1 MNQNIK
7 IFLFLLLSAFV
18 TIMIIALIMN
28 YAYGMFVPSNIKS
41 VLKSGISPSSIAGLI
56 GIDAS
61 VLSSLTS
68 LDASVLDKLKD
79 LKNIDLN
86 ILNNIPTIQNSLAAI
101 NASPLMALTPIQV
114 TNLMTMLS

>member
-1 MNQNIK
+1 MNKNLK

-18 TIMIIALIMN
+18 TILIIALIMN
-28 YAYGMFVPSNIKS
+28 YAYGMFVPSNIKG

-68 LDASVLDKLKD
+68 LDEGVLNKLKD

-86 ILNNIPTIQNSLAAI
+86 NIQNNLTKITDSQ
-101 NASPLMALTPIQV
+101 LMNLTEPQV
-114 TNLMTMLS
+114 TKLINFLNI

>member
-1 MNQNIK
+1 MNKNLK

-18 TIMIIALIMN
+18 TILIIALIMN

-56 GIDAS
+56 GINAS

-68 LDASVLDKLKD
+68 LDEGVLNKLKD

-86 ILNNIPTIQNSLAAI
+86 NIQNNLTKITDSQ
-101 NASPLMALTPIQV
+101 LMNLTEPQV
-114 TNLMTMLS
+114 TKLINFLNI